1 MASSPQDS
9 PPEAGARLGEVVV
22 ASTTGFTAQC
32 HRLYEAPPLG
42 SLVKCGSDLTVY
54 GVVADVYTQSIDPSR
69 HPTAMGESDDTEEAV
84 YQRNPQLSRLLSTEF
99 KAISVGYEQDGH
111 VYRYL
116 APLPPRI
123 HSFVYVCTGAE
134 LSDFTGSLDF
144 LPVLLASAIGS
155 PDDVVAS
162 FLRLA
167 SQAQPEPEGFL
178 VRAGKELAPSLGG
191 EFHRLNRIL
200 RRLSS

>member
-9 PPEAGARLGEVVV
+9 PLKVGARLGEVV
-22 ASTTGFTAQC
+22 AATTTGFTAQC

-54 GVVADVYTQSIDPSR
+54 GVVADVFTQSIDPSR
-69 HPTAMGESDDTEEAV
+69 HPTAMGESDETEEAV

-99 KAISVGYEQDGH
+99 RAIAVGYRQDGQ

-123 HSFVYVCTGAE
+123 HSFVYVCSGAE
-134 LSDFTGSLDF
+134 LADFTRSLGF
-144 LPVLLASAIGS
+144 LSVLLDSDIGS
-155 PDDVVAS
+155 PDDVVSS

-167 SQAQPEPEGFL
+167 GRAHPEPEGFL
-178 VRAGKELAPSLGG
+178 LSAGKELAPLLGG
-191 EFHRLNRIL
+191 QLQRLNRLL
-200 RRLSS
+200 RRLSP